1 MILGFL
7 IVELT
12 SSQRILR
19 ENRPLL
25 HEWKY
30 QMLQHYPLRQN
41 AIKSLDR
48 SYRLLSLRRLRYSHL
63 SSLKSEV
70 WGLKSEVW
78 SLKSEV
84 WSLKSLLGYRS
95 THISGKFV
103 IDNPSLFPSMKW
115 FRQGRSDQF
124 FRHPPP
130 GMPKTLGIWE
140 WGCPKRCHTGNR
152 SRFSKNSQIEESQ
165 LIQTIAC
172 RLGKV
177 KSSWYDW
184 GRLVYAELI

>member
-19 ENRPLL
+19 ENRPLR

-30 QMLQHYPLRQN
+30 QMLQPYPLRQH

-70 WGLKSEVW
+70 WSLKSEVW

-84 WSLKSLLGYRS
+84 WSPKSEVRSLKSEVWSPFSAFVVNSSVKNLKLRKTFQVNLPILLS
-95 THISGKFV
+95 WIMASFISSCDLKYIFF
-103 IDNPSLFPSMKW
+103 LF
-115 FRQGRSDQF
+115 
-124 FRHPPP
+124 
-130 GMPKTLGIWE
+130 
-140 WGCPKRCHTGNR
+140 
-152 SRFSKNSQIEESQ
+152 
-165 LIQTIAC
+165 
-172 RLGKV
+172 
-177 KSSWYDW
+177 
-184 GRLVYAELI
+184 

>member
-1 MILGFL
+1 MK
-7 IVELT
+7 V
-12 SSQRILR
+12 
-19 ENRPLL
+19 P
-25 HEWKY
+25 
-30 QMLQHYPLRQN
+30 N
-41 AIKSLDR
+41 AETLSPPSECHKSLDR

-84 WSLKSLLGYRS
+84 WSLKSEVWSLKSEVQSLKSEVRSLKSEVWSLKSLLGFRS

-103 IDNPSLFPSMKW
+103 VDNPPLFPSMKW
-115 FRQGRSDQF
+115 FRQSRSDQS

-130 GMPKTLGIWE
+130 GMAKTLGIWE

-152 SRFSKNSQIEESQ
+152 SR
-165 LIQTIAC
+165 C
-172 RLGKV
+172 
-177 KSSWYDW
+177 
-184 GRLVYAELI
+184 